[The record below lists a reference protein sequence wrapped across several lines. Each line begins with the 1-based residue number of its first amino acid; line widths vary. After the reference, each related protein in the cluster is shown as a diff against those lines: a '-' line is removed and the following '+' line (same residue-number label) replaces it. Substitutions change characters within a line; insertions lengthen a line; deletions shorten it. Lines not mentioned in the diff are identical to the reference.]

1 VAIWVWILIVATV
14 VAAVAVIAML
24 TARGRGRAALQRRF
38 GPEYDRTARAAG
50 DWRAAEADLRAR
62 EEQRASLDI
71 RPLPRPAR
79 LRYAGEWQQVQERFV
94 DHPPDAV
101 AAGDDL
107 VQRVMEARGYPVG
120 DFEARANL
128 VSVDHPD
135 VVPDY
140 RLAHAVCEQARAG
153 QVSTEALRAALLR
166 YRSLFDG
173 LLQADRTGAGPAGQT
188 PTAAAGQ
195 ATDRRQ

>member
-1 VAIWVWILIVATV
+1 MAIWVWILIVAAV
-14 VAAVAVIAML
+14 VVAVAVIAML
-24 TARGRGRAALQRRF
+24 TARGRGRAALRRRF

-62 EEQRASLDI
+62 EKRRAGLDI

-94 DHPPDAV
+94 DHPLDAV
-101 AAGDDL
+101 MAGGDL
-107 VQRVMEARGYPVG
+107 VQQVMDARGYPAG
-120 DFEARANL
+120 DFEARAGL

-140 RLAHAVCEQARAG
+140 RLAHAVRGQAPAG
-153 QVSTEALRAALLR
+153 QASTEALRAALLR
-166 YRSLFDG
+166 YRSLFAE
-173 LLQADRTGAGPAGQT
+173 LVQADGAGAGPAGQA
-188 PTAAAGQ
+188 PTAAAGR
-195 ATDRRQ
+195 ATDRRR